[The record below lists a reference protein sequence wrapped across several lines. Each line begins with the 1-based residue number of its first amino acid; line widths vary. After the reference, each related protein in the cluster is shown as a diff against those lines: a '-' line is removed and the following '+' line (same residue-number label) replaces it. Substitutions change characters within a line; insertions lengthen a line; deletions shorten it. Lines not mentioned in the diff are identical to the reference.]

1 MLGAR
6 DSAQPHARR
15 RPRPRRVAA
24 ASRAPRSNA
33 PTRPSRTPATRAK
46 SHLRAAGQGTLFI
59 TPLDA
64 PEDRVHGGP
73 RPAET
78 RRDRRGVHP
87 RAVRALRVHRGRP
100 RGRPR
105 DAPDGRVRRPPRA
118 PLPEPPRARRAAG
131 PPQSSSI
138 RARSCDAER
147 WRRRSRPRSTRAPTT
162 RTSPRTSSRAT
173 SRSACTRCGRRT
185 GTSSRPIPPRA
196 SPSRSPCPRPTSPER
211 CTWDTRCSSRFRTS
225 WRATRACATVPRC
238 GSRAPTTPAS
248 RRSWWW
254 RGRSKRMGSLAR
266 ASVERSSSEGP
277 GSGRRSTAGASVTRS
292 GVWARRA
299 TGPASVSPWT
309 RA

>member
-1 MLGAR
+1 MVAAARGSGLLPGDVFVR

-46 SHLRAAGQGTLFI
+46 SDLRAAGQGTLFI
-59 TPLDA
+59 TSLDA

-105 DAPDGRVRRPPRA
+105 DAPDRRVRRPPRA

-138 RARSCDAER
+138 RAVRAKPSDGDVGRVRGPPGRQPRGPPQELRAG
-147 WRRRSRPRSTRAPTT
+147 RRRGAPVQDVGGERVLQAVRYRRGRALHDRNASAQRHRSAAHGTRDVRHASGHHGAQRAHARPSHAVAPGHRPRRHRDAAGGGEVA
-162 RTSPRTSSRAT
+162 RGGWAD
-173 SRSACTRCGRRT
+173 A
-185 GTSSRPIPPRA
+185 
-196 SPSRSPCPRPTSPER
+196 
-211 CTWDTRCSSRFRTS
+211 
-225 WRATRACATVPRC
+225 
-238 GSRAPTTPAS
+238 
-248 RRSWWW
+248 
-254 RGRSKRMGSLAR
+254 RGRGPRGIR
-266 ASVERSSSEGP
+266 AKDLGVEEG
-277 GSGRRSTAGASVTRS
+277 V
-292 GVWARRA
+292 RRA
-299 TGPASVSPWT
+299 H
-309 RA
+309 R